1 MSRFRGA
8 CGVIGSVALSVIA
21 LPAIADTATDQ
32 IATQEAIIN
41 GDNNQVTQVINQI
54 TIEHPGRG
62 RGLTNRSTNQDAYQG
77 ATVDGSSN
85 AVHQQSTQVNQPV
98 HNNPGR
104 RVGQTGNHPNF

>member
-8 CGVIGSVALSVIA
+8 CGVIGSVALSMIA
-21 LPAIADTATDQ
+21 FLAIADTATDQ

-54 TIEHPGRG
+54 TIEHPGQG
-62 RGLTNRSTNQDAYQG
+62 HGLTNRSTNPDAYQG
-77 ATVDGSSN
+77 TTVGGSSN
-85 AVHQQSTQVNQPV
+85 TVHQRSTQVNQPV

-104 RVGQTGNHPNF
+104 RVGQTGHHPNF